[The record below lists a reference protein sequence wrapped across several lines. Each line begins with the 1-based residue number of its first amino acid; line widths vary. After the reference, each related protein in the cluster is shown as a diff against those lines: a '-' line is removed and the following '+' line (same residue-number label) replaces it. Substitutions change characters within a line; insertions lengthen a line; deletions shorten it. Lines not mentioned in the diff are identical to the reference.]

1 MYFITDTYCWSCQE
15 LKPGETP
22 DSPPASCLPTESE
35 QNSEAAGAAES
46 KKLADK
52 PPTPDANLP
61 KDPVHLYELSRAH
74 YQGKTAVIGDTKTPA
89 PPSSS
94 KPVESILANPTVVL
108 PSTVGKDDTPTPII
122 PTPPTI
128 APMATPPSDD
138 PISAPAT
145 KTSMQHNNRNANTEQ
160 NAPTSDSA
168 TSTPASPATPITP
181 ANPAAGFATHA
192 TAAATAAATVATPV
206 FNNPAAYTSE
216 SAAKY
221 DNHDSNSNNDNS
233 MVGYDNTDNLLN
245 TDSMLKLQ

>member
-94 KPVESILANPTVVL
+94 KPVESIPANPTVVL

-128 APMATPPSDD
+128 APMATPPSD
-138 PISAPAT
+138 PAPAT